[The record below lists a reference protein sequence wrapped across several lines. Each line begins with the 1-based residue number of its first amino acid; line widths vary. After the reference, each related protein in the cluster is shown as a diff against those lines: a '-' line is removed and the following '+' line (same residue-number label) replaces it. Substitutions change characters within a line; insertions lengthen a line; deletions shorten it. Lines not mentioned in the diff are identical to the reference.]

1 MCAPSRLVSAHA
13 ASMHLRVHHLYGLL
27 RHYGGSGSR
36 SGSIVHWSAI
46 VASGHHWLRQRYHLR
61 VKECVSPGL
70 LFISLGMRCAMEPVV
85 ARGEALVRTGA
96 FRARP
101 SVSALGLEPTFRGAS
116 DARRTLLRK
125 VTRRVGFTASSANV
139 RERSGKSFS

>member
-1 MCAPSRLVSAHA
+1 MCAPSRLVSAYA
-13 ASMHLRVHHLYGLL
+13 ASMHLRVHHLYGLR
-27 RHYGGSGSR
+27 RHYGGGGSR

-70 LFISLGMRCAMEPVV
+70 LFISLGMQCAMAVV

-96 FRARP
+96 FRVST
-101 SVSALGLEPTFRGAS
+101 SVG
-116 DARRTLLRK
+116 
-125 VTRRVGFTASSANV
+125 VGFGANT
-139 RERSGKSFS
+139 